1 VIKCEP
7 NILIIKSEEKELQ
20 SVEEF
25 LKDVFEFY
33 NLPNTYYKTVLLCTT
48 EATINSIVHGNKG
61 DYSKNVELLIDC
73 KAHLISVTITDE
85 GEGFDTKALPDPTS
99 KENLLKESGRGIHI
113 IKTMAKSIS
122 FNDKGNSLQFQ
133 IECK

>member
-1 VIKCEP
+1 
-7 NILIIKSEEKELQ
+7 LIIKSEEKELQ
-20 SVEEF
+20 RVEDF
-25 LKDVFEFY
+25 LHDVFEFY
-33 NLPNTYYKTVLLCTT
+33 NFPNTYYKTVLLCIT

-61 DYSKNVELLIDC
+61 DRTKNVELIVDC

-85 GEGFDTKALPDPTS
+85 GEGFDTKALPDPTT